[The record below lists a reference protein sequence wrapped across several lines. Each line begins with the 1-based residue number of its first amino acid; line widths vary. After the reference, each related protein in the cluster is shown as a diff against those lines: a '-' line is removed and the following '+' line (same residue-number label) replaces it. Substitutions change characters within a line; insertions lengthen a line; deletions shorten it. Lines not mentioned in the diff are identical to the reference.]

1 MSDYKAKDAAFT
13 STANSIRSKT
23 GSSSLIQWDEN
34 TGFKTAIDSIVV
46 GAGSAISI
54 VDTADSHGGTVR
66 TITGVSLAGD
76 TVTAAH
82 LESGYTAHDAQGNAI
97 TGSLVPS
104 SGADIPTFTG
114 EIVGGDSPSFS
125 SLTCDKTFAE
135 AVECY
140 ETIDYAIFEMV
151 NNGAS
156 LYYGMN
162 IRPDTWPN
170 PTVLYYYASWVVAQ
184 LIITYS
190 SNGNI
195 TYEFDPISAND
206 STDLSA
212 SGATVTAPAGY
223 YESNATYTIASGT
236 EGTPTATK
244 GTVSS
249 NSVTVTP
256 SVTNTAGY
264 ISGGTHTGTA
274 VTVSASELVSGNKEI
289 TANGTNIDVTN
300 YATASVSV
308 TPSLQAK
315 TNISPTTSSQTISA
329 DNGYDGLSSVQ
340 INAMPTMTLPT
351 SAAASATSGYTSKAT
366 ISRSTSDQYINIPTG
381 YNAAGAYYKVNAVSN
396 GTVTAPSTISGTSAI
411 VSTGTNTLTLTKT
424 VSVTP
429 SVTTAGYISSG
440 TAGDSS
446 VSLTASVTTQA
457 AQTIHP
463 STSDQS
469 IAASRYLTGAQTIK
483 AVTMSNLTA
492 DNIKSGVTVKIGDST
507 DDDCVTSVTGTYS
520 GGTSKNTQ
528 VLQST
533 SRTTATSLTKVI
545 GDLTV
550 SKTGTYDVY
559 WSGTRTNTSSNYTW
573 GTRLYVDSTG
583 YGTENTTWSN
593 NVQSN
598 HLTNVSLTANQ
609 KLSVYARGRG
619 GSYYACVPMLVIVEN

>member
-54 VDTADSHGGTVR
+54 VDTADSHGGTIR

-104 SGADIPTFTG
+104 SGVDIPTFTG
-114 EIVGGDSPSFS
+114 VYVNGSPPSFS
-125 SLTCDKTFAE
+125 SLTCNKTFAE
-135 AVECY
+135 CVEFY
-140 ETIDYAIFEMV
+140 ADETYGYAILV
-151 NNGAS
+151 VTNNVATWYES
-156 LYYGMN
+156 LSV
-162 IRPDTWPN
+162 RSDDWP
-170 PTVLYYYASWVVAQ
+170 PTELYFYSGTITAN

-195 TYEFDPISAND
+195 TYEFGPIPEND

-223 YESNATYTIASGT
+223 YENNATYTIASGT

-274 VTVSASELVSGNKEI
+274 VTVSASELVSGTKNI
-289 TANGTNIDVTN
+289 TTSGTTDVTN
-300 YATASVSV
+300 YASASVAAGSV
-308 TPSLQAK
+308 TS
-315 TNISPTTSSQTISA
+315 
-329 DNGYDGLSSVQ
+329 
-340 INAMPTMTLPT
+340 
-351 SAAASATSGYTSKAT
+351 
-366 ISRSTSDQYINIPTG
+366 
-381 YNAAGAYYKVNAVSN
+381 
-396 GTVTAPSTISGTSAI
+396 PSTISGTSAA

-483 AVTMSNLTA
+483 AVTMANLTA

-507 DDDCVTSVTGTYS
+507 DDDCVASVTGTYS
-520 GGTSKNTQ
+520 GGSSKAVYTYSGL
-528 VLQST
+528 V
-533 SRTTATSLTKVI
+533 SRTANSYGATNAKVTVTKA
-545 GDLTV
+545 
-550 SKTGTYDVY
+550 GTYNISFVAVRGSS
-559 WSGTRTNTSSNYTW
+559 SGTMGTNLHI
-573 GTRLYVDSTG
+573 GSTEKG
-583 YGTENTTWSN
+583 NNTTWNNGTYGQSVSYTNQSISANTDVTIYATSGSN
-593 NVQSN
+593 SRAIHVGQ
-598 HLTNVSLTANQ
+598 L
-609 KLSVYARGRG
+609 
-619 GSYYACVPMLVIVEN
+619 IVEEV

>member
-1 MSDYKAKDAAFT
+1 MSISSEITRISGNVSDSLSAVAAKGVTVPSGST
-13 STANSIRSKT
+13 SDDLAGLIAQIQT
-23 GSSSLIQWDEN
+23 G
-34 TGFKTAIDSIVV
+34 
-46 GAGSAISI
+46 GSGAISI

-104 SGADIPTFTG
+104 SGADYPTFTG

-151 NNGAS
+151 NNGTS
-156 LYYGMN
+156 FYYGMN
-162 IRPDTWPN
+162 ISNDTWPN
-170 PTVLYYYASWVVAQ
+170 PTVLYYYVSWAVAR

-195 TYEFDPISAND
+195 TYEFNPISEND
-206 STDLSA
+206 STSLSA

-223 YESNATYTIASGT
+223 YESNATYTITSGT

-274 VTVSASELVSGNKEI
+274 VTVSASELVSGTKNI
-289 TANGTNIDVTN
+289 TASGTTDVTN
-300 YATASVSV
+300 YASASV
-308 TPSLQAK
+308 
-315 TNISPTTSSQTISA
+315 
-329 DNGYDGLSSVQ
+329 
-340 INAMPTMTLPT
+340 
-351 SAAASATSGYTSKAT
+351 
-366 ISRSTSDQYINIPTG
+366 
-381 YNAAGAYYKVNAVSN
+381 AAGS
-396 GTVTAPSTISGTSAI
+396 VTAPSTISGTSAT
-411 VSTGTNTLTLTKT
+411 VSTGMNTLTLTKI

-440 TAGDSS
+440 TAGNSS

-483 AVTMSNLTA
+483 AVTMTNLTA

-507 DDDCVTSVTGTYS
+507 DDDCVASVTGTYS
-520 GGTSKNTQ
+520 GGSSKAVYTYSGL
-528 VLQST
+528 V
-533 SRTTATSLTKVI
+533 SRTANSYGATNAKVTVTKA
-545 GDLTV
+545 
-550 SKTGTYDVY
+550 GTYNISFVAVRGSS
-559 WSGTRTNTSSNYTW
+559 SGTMGTNLHI
-573 GTRLYVDSTG
+573 GSTEKG
-583 YGTENTTWSN
+583 NNTTWN
-593 NVQSN
+593 NGTYGQAVSYTSQSI
-598 HLTNVSLTANQ
+598 SANTD
-609 KLSVYARGRG
+609 VTIYATS
-619 GSYYACVPMLVIVEN
+619 GSTTRSIYVGQLIVEEV